1 VREFLTPNDY
11 ANELRMRHGSHQ
23 RTFIIVEGDSDAK
36 LYRQLTDANHCE
48 LVIARNRNMAIA
60 ILEILQEPIVPGV
73 IAIVDKDFDELNGL
87 LPDIP
92 NLFFTD
98 THDLETM
105 LLRSPA
111 LEKLL
116 SEFGSEEK
124 LKRFG
129 NDVRET
135 VLTAGCAV
143 GYLLWISL
151 EDSLHLTFENINFS
165 AFIDKETLKIDE
177 LMLIKEVKN
186 KSQRH
191 DLDVK
196 DLQQRLKQ
204 QKDPSHDRWQVCRG
218 HDFMAILYVG
228 LLKAIGSKS
237 SNLSNLSKE
246 VAVTILERSLRL
258 AYEQAY
264 FQTTELYAAIGIW
277 ETHHHPYRILKLI

>member
-1 VREFLTPNDY
+1 VRELLTPNDY
-11 ANELRMRHGSHQ
+11 ANELRMRRSSHQ
-23 RTFIIVEGDSDAK
+23 GTFLIVEGTSDAK

-60 ILEILQEPIVPGV
+60 ILKILQEPSVPGV

-111 LEKLL
+111 LEKMIV
-116 SEFGSEEK
+116 EFGSKEK
-124 LKRFG
+124 LEKFSK
-129 NDVRET
+129 DVREALL
-135 VLTAGCAV
+135 VAGCTI
-143 GYLLWISL
+143 GYLRWISL
-151 EDSLHLTFENINFS
+151 KDSLHFKFEGISFS
-165 AFIDKETLKIDE
+165 DFIDKDLIINE
-177 LMLIKEVKN
+177 LALIKEVKN
-186 KSQRH
+186 KSQRPS
-191 DLDVK
+191 LDIN

-204 QKDPSHDRWQVCRG
+204 QKDPSHDRWHVCCG
-218 HDFMAILYVG
+218 HDLMNILSVG
-228 LLKAIGSKS
+228 LRKTIGT
-237 SNLSNLSKE
+237 NNPTDITVE
-246 VAVTILERSLRL
+246 ILERDLRL
-258 AYEQAY
+258 SYEQVY

>member
-1 VREFLTPNDY
+1 VRELLTPNDY
-11 ANELRMRHGSHQ
+11 ANELRMRRSSHKGTFLIIEGS
-23 RTFIIVEGDSDAK
+23 SDAK
-36 LYRQLTDANHCE
+36 LYRQLTDTNHCE

-60 ILEILQEPIVPGV
+60 ILKILQEPSVPGV

-111 LEKLL
+111 LEKLI

-124 LKRFG
+124 LKGFG
-129 NDVRET
+129 NDVREA
-135 VLTAGCAV
+135 VLTAGCTI
-143 GYLLWISL
+143 GYLRWISL
-151 EDSLHLTFENINFS
+151 KDSLNLKFEGIDFPT
-165 AFIDKETLKIDE
+165 FIDKSTLEINLLK
-177 LMLIKEVKN
+177 LIQEAKN
-186 KSQRH
+186 KVINKAAMTK
-191 DLDVK
+191 LDVGDIQK
-196 DLQQRLKQ
+196 RLKQ
-204 QKDPSHDRWQVCRG
+204 QEDPSHDRWQVCCG
-218 HDFMAILYVG
+218 HDFMSILSFG
-228 LLKAIGSKS
+228 LRKAIGSQS
-237 SNLSNLSKE
+237 PN
-246 VAVTILERSLRL
+246 AVTVEILERSLRL